1 LEETLEIIRLL
12 WKSDGFVDYDGDHFD
27 LDDAHLYTKFDE
39 PPETHV
45 AASGPSTVKLTSEY
59 GDGFIT
65 VKTGEEF
72 IERLYPAVRS
82 YTEDEGRDPDEM
94 ETTVLVIVS
103 YDPDY
108 EAVIELTRSWWAT
121 TQNVFDR
128 ALSNPKEIEEVG
140 EQATREEI
148 EKKFLIADDPTTI
161 TEQLEAYADMGFD
174 RIALG
179 NMSPEPEQLFDVMC
193 DEVMPSL

>member
-1 LEETLEIIRLL
+1 MEETLEIIRLL

-94 ETTVLVIVS
+94 GHG
-103 YDPDY
+103 
-108 EAVIELTRSWWAT
+108 
-121 TQNVFDR
+121 TQRRDLASP
-128 ALSNPKEIEEVG
+128 ALLILAGTHGYLSRLEIKG
-140 EQATREEI
+140 
-148 EKKFLIADDPTTI
+148 
-161 TEQLEAYADMGFD
+161 
-174 RIALG
+174 
-179 NMSPEPEQLFDVMC
+179 
-193 DEVMPSL
+193 